1 MSTIPSGQDW
11 MVVMARPGDGVR
23 HGWWA
28 PRDDATSTSSP
39 AGMDTLESLELDLGE
54 RPDLPDWLQ
63 ACGALRS
70 LRVRGC
76 VEEIPEWLAQLP
88 LQSLALDGLALER
101 RPLPMPP
108 SLQSLRLRGCGLSP
122 KVELAHD
129 LPELASLDLSGNDL
143 LELPVALLRRCG
155 ASLSALSLSRNRLMD
170 LDGLGKLCPKLV
182 TLRAACNRLRLD
194 AFGLRKCTGLRHADL
209 SRNRIEFVELEQ
221 GLPDGLDTLHLDGNP
236 LDELPAGL
244 GGRAALRVL
253 RLTGARVAT
262 VHAEAIRDLESLHLG
277 WNQVE
282 ELSGPLDSCARLRHL
297 DLAGNPL
304 RELPESLARVDTL
317 ETLDL
322 SGTRV
327 QRLPKGPLTWSR
339 LRQLQLDGTAVRE
352 LPAGLGDCGALETLS
367 LRGCRH
373 LRLPSALAGC
383 ARMRLIRLTGAGV
396 DEGLDTLAR
405 LPRLGR
411 IVVGAQDRILA
422 QALVGHLGRRLQ
434 EEIA

>member
-1 MSTIPSGQDW
+1 MTTIPSGQDW
-11 MVVMARPGDGVR
+11 MVVLARPGDGVR
-23 HGWWA
+23 HGWSLPQGA
-28 PRDDATSTSSP
+28 AASGAAP
-39 AGMDTLESLELDLGE
+39 AGADALQSLELDLGE
-54 RPDLPDWLQ
+54 RPDLPEWLQ
-63 ACGALRS
+63 GCGALRS

-76 VEEIPEWLAQLP
+76 LEEIPGWLAQLP
-88 LQSLALDGLALER
+88 LQSLALEGLPLGR
-101 RPLPMPP
+101 GPLPLPP
-108 SLQSLRLRGCGLSP
+108 SLQSLFLRGCSLSR

-129 LPELASLDLSGNDL
+129 LPALASLDLSGNGL
-143 LELPVALLRRCG
+143 LELPVALLRGCG
-155 ASLSALSLSRNRLMD
+155 ASLRALNLCRNRLTD
-170 LDGLGKLCPKLV
+170 LDGLGKLCPQLV

-209 SRNRIEFVELEQ
+209 SRNRIEVLALEQ
-221 GLPDGLDTLHLDGNP
+221 GLPEALDTLHLDGNP

-244 GGRAALRVL
+244 EGRAALRVL

-262 VHAEAIRDLESLHLG
+262 VHAEAIRHLESLHLG

-282 ELSGPLDSCARLRHL
+282 ELSGPLDRCARLRHL

-304 RELPESLARVDTL
+304 RKLPESLARVVTL

-327 QRLPKGPLTWSR
+327 QQLPAGPVTWPR
-339 LRQLQLDGTAVRE
+339 LRQLQLDGTAVRQ
-352 LPAGLGDCGALETLS
+352 LPHGIGGCGALETLS

-373 LRLPSALAGC
+373 LVLPSTLAGC
-383 ARMRLIRLTGAGV
+383 ARLRLIRLTGAGV

-411 IVVGAQDRILA
+411 VVLGAQDRSLA
-422 QALVGHLGRRLQ
+422 QALGGLLGRRVQ
-434 EEIA
+434 EEHA